1 MSKDNG
7 GPAFPTEVRTAADY
21 GRDFDGL
28 EMKPNTTTFYQGISM
43 RDYFAAKATDRD
55 VDDVMNRSSI
65 NLTRTEA
72 RYIHADNMLLE
83 RNK

>member
-7 GPAFPTEVRTAADY
+7 GPDFPFV
-21 GRDFDGL
+21 L
-28 EMKPNTTTFYQGISM
+28 ESSGGIQFYEAGMTM

-55 VDDVMNRSSI
+55 VNDVMNRSSV
-65 NLTRTEA
+65 NLTRTQA

-83 RNK
+83 RAK